1 MLTITRKPGERI
13 MIGDDVVIE
22 IVEVTGNTVRVGIT
36 APRDRL
42 IYREELWERVKRE
55 NEEAAR
61 SDASRIEGASRIDQ
75 LAKERRESRT

>member
-22 IVEVTGNTVRVGIT
+22 VVEVTGSTVRIGIT

-61 SDASRIEGASRIDQ
+61 SEPGRIDDLAKGEGAGQ
-75 LAKERRESRT
+75 P

>member
-36 APRDRL
+36 APRSRL
-42 IYREELWERVKRE
+42 IYREELWERVRLE
-55 NEEAAR
+55 NQEAAR
-61 SDASRIEGASRIDQ
+61 SDAERIDG
-75 LAKERRESRT
+75 LAKGSGWGSGPG

>member
-13 MIGDDVVIE
+13 MIGDDVVVE
-22 IVEVTGNTVRVGIT
+22 IVEVAGTTVRVGIT
-36 APRDRL
+36 APREKL

-61 SDASRIEGASRIDQ
+61 TDPGRIEAI
-75 LAKERRESRT
+75 KPPEE

>member
-22 IVEVTGNTVRVGIT
+22 IVEVSGTTVRVGIT
-36 APRDRL
+36 APRERT

-61 SDASRIEGASRIDQ
+61 SDAARIND
-75 LAKERRESRT
+75 LAKERGERS

>member
-22 IVEVTGNTVRVGIT
+22 IVEVTGSTVRVGIT

-61 SDASRIEGASRIDQ
+61 ADTDRFESFAR
-75 LAKERRESRT
+75 ERGKKGS